1 MMKITILEVIV
12 IFALTC
18 LLPSAAS
25 LSSDSAIKVTLQN
38 HLPFPGTVITVD
50 DEPGD
55 GDFSSI
61 HDALDY
67 ANPGDTIE
75 VYSGTY
81 YESNFTISKPNIT
94 LRGIPHE
101 LGNGSDTGKPF
112 IKGNDTADMFHLV
125 NRSITLSGF
134 RIENPGEFYSNYN
147 IFILEGGT
155 DCIISNNEIGYCS
168 VGVISE
174 SGNNLIENNLIYKF
188 RGALC
193 TGIETCLGVNRIYNN
208 TIRGGGG
215 FGWGIFLFGSSSGS
229 RIVNNVIS
237 DNAVGI
243 GSGASGCYIANNT
256 VIYNDKG
263 IGVSGGKNNIIINN
277 TVHHNNNP
285 KNWGFGI
292 GLGDESNFNTVKYNT
307 LTFNIHGILIG
318 SASFNDVS
326 LNTISNNVNGICFD
340 INSVGHNTSHN
351 TVSYNMI
358 KKNSY
363 GVYLSQGGHL
373 RGCVT
378 DNMFFR
384 NNFLNN
390 SENDAFFC
398 LWLFRCKN
406 TWSGNYWGEPR
417 ILPKVIVGRTGFLP
431 KQMNVPWVN
440 VDWHP
445 AREPYEL
452 S

>member
-94 LRGIPHE
+94 LKGIPHE
-101 LGNGSDTGKPF
+101 LGNGSDTGKPY
-112 IKGNDTADMFHLV
+112 IKGNDTADMFHLC

-188 RGALC
+188 RGALR
-193 TGIETCLGVNRIYNN
+193 TGIQTCLGANRIYNN
-208 TIRGGGG
+208 TIRGVG
-215 FGWGIFLFGSSSGS
+215 FGVGIFLYGSSSGS
-229 RIVNNVIS
+229 RVINNVIS

-243 GSGASGCYIANNT
+243 GSCASNCYITNNT
-256 VIYNDKG
+256 VMYNDKG
-263 IGVSGGKNNIIINN
+263 IGISFGRNNTIINN

-285 KNWGFGI
+285 DNEGFGLAI
-292 GLGDESNFNTVKYNT
+292 ADGASYNKINNNLINFN
-307 LTFNIHGILIG
+307 IMGILI
-318 SASFNDVS
+318 SDSS
-326 LNTISNNVNGICFD
+326 LNEISSNSITNNTYGVKLEIYQRGKNTSHNTISNN
-340 INSVGHNTSHN
+340 T
-351 TVSYNMI
+351 I

-363 GVYLSQGGHL
+363 GVYLSQDKYL

-378 DNMFFR
+378 NNSFFR
-384 NNFLNN
+384 NNFLEPIE
-390 SENDAFFC
+390 SEAFFR
-398 LWLFRCKN
+398 LGFFRCKN
-406 TWSGNYWGEPR
+406 MWSENYWSESR
-417 ILPKVIVGRTGFLP
+417 ILPKMIVGQTGFLP
-431 KQMNVPWVN
+431 KQMLIPWVN

-445 AREPYEL
+445 ARQPYDL